1 MLWVRC
7 GRRLFA
13 LCLTRCGWQGGGWC
27 RACVWCVSLLVLWYL
42 LDICLLICG
51 VLVRSATL
59 CIIQPRWHPFCTV
72 LVRHARRHH
81 RHGWL
86 SLFEA
91 TRAFARLILL
101 NQTFHLGPQTIH
113 EVLCRVLRR
122 PPQLPPR
129 PLRLA
134 PRVSE
139 QDFDEDLHARVCA
152 CQSHNLLIREY
163 KHAPGC
169 HSKRPSPARST
180 PRASAT
186 GCARARTARPPRPSE
201 LHSC

>member
-51 VLVRSATL
+51 VLVRLATL

-101 NQTFHLGPQTIH
+101 NQTFHLAP
-113 EVLCRVLRR
+113 LDA
-122 PPQLPPR
+122 LPPTAFNR
-129 PLRLA
+129 A
-134 PRVSE
+134 V
-139 QDFDEDLHARVCA
+139 DHAVNA
-152 CQSHNLLIREY
+152 ADAAGY
-163 KHAPGC
+163 
-169 HSKRPSPARST
+169 
-180 PRASAT
+180 
-186 GCARARTARPPRPSE
+186 ARTYIVSPSLIYGAASGPLVKAGLANAHNVATALIVRSALQNGE
-201 LHSC
+201 VGVLGAGASVWANVHIDDGAF